1 MSFRQLI
8 YISTSYRKMQEDFSF
23 FFDLA
28 GSIMYLQGA
37 DLRKEAL
44 CPVIFIQ
51 RKGEQRHE
59 GNRFPQVLFQG

>member
-1 MSFRQLI
+1 ML
-8 YISTSYRKMQEDFSF
+8 TDDFAEW
-23 FFDLA
+23 A

-51 RKGEQRHE
+51 RKGEQLHE
-59 GNRFPQVLFQG
+59 SNWFSQILFQG